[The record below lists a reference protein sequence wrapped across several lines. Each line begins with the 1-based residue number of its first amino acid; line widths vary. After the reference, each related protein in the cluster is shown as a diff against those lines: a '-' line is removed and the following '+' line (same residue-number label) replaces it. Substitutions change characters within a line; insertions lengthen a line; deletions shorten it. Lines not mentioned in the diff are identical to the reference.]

1 MNFLFKAML
10 KKQLK
15 GVPEEQI
22 DMIISA
28 MEKNP
33 EFFKQL
39 GEKIKAK
46 VDGGM
51 SQQDA
56 AMQVM
61 GENAEELQ
69 RLLGK

>member
-1 MNFLFKAML
+1 MNFIVKSLL

-15 GVPEEQI
+15 GLPEDQVE
-22 DMIISA
+22 MIINA

-33 EFFKQL
+33 EFFQTL
-39 GEKIKAK
+39 GEKIKSK

-61 GENAEELQ
+61 SEHGEELKKM
-69 RLLGK
+69 LGK